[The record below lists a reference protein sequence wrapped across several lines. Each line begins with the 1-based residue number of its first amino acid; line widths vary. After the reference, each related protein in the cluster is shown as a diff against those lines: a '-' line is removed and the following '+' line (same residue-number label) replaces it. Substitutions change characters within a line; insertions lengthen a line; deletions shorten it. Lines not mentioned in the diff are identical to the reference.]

1 MFIGTKILE
10 KNDEQLAMM
19 IEILRCPICQSAFQ
33 ENPQGL
39 ICSNRHQFDR
49 SREGYLNLLPVQ
61 HKNSLTPG
69 DAKEQLK
76 ARREFLQ
83 AGWFDPLKS
92 TLMSLIDPATKTLL
106 DLGCGEGYF
115 IREIASELPA
125 TEIYA
130 VDIAKAGI
138 AMAAKSA
145 KAFPN
150 MTHLVAS
157 NFDLPLQD
165 QSMDIILRILSPSK
179 DSELQRVLKPD
190 GKLLVVIPGEQ
201 HLINLRKKIYSEI
214 RPLQSLPEIEGFILK
229 EETSIKFAIELND
242 SNQMQSLLEMTPF
255 AWKLN
260 QQKKDL
266 ILSSQLNDQ
275 AEFLIGEYRRVPIL
289 SGGLD
294 VKS

>member
-1 MFIGTKILE
+1 
-10 KNDEQLAMM
+10 MM
-19 IEILRCPICQSAFQ
+19 IENLRCLICQSAFQ

-39 ICSNRHQFDR
+39 VCSNRHQFDR
-49 SREGYLNLLPVQ
+49 SKEGYFNLLPVQ

-83 AGWFDPLKS
+83 AGFFDPLK
-92 TLMSLIDPATKTLL
+92 LQLFSLIDPSTKTLL

-115 IREIASELPA
+115 TRGIASDLPA
-125 TEIYA
+125 AEIYA

-138 AMAAKSA
+138 SMAAKSA

-150 MTHLVAS
+150 ITHLVAS

-165 QSMDIILRILSPSK
+165 QSMDIILRILAPSK
-179 DSELQRVLKPD
+179 DSELRRVLKPD

-201 HLINLRKKIYSEI
+201 HLIELRKKIYPEI
-214 RPLQSLPEIEGFILK
+214 RPLQSLPEIEGFVLK

-266 ILSSQLNDQ
+266 IFSGHLSDQ
-275 AEFLIGEYRRVPIL
+275 AEFLIGQYRRIPIL
-289 SGGLD
+289 TGGLD
-294 VKS
+294 VQS

>member
-1 MFIGTKILE
+1 
-10 KNDEQLAMM
+10 
-19 IEILRCPICQSAFQ
+19 
-33 ENPQGL
+33 
-39 ICSNRHQFDR
+39 
-49 SREGYLNLLPVQ
+49 LPVQ

-83 AGWFDPLKS
+83 AGFFDPLK
-92 TLMSLIDPATKTLL
+92 LQLLSLIDPSTKTLL

-115 IREIASELPA
+115 TRGIASELPT

-138 AMAAKSA
+138 SMAAKSA
-145 KAFPN
+145 KALHN
-150 MTHLVAS
+150 ITHLVAS

-165 QSMDIILRILSPSK
+165 QSMDVILRILAPSK
-179 DSELQRVLKPD
+179 DSELQRVLKPG

-201 HLINLRKKIYSEI
+201 HLINLRKKIYSEV
-214 RPLQSLPEIEGFILK
+214 RPLQPLPEIEGFILK
-229 EETSIKFAIELND
+229 EETSIKFAIELTD

-266 ILSSQLNDQ
+266 IFSGYLSDQ
-275 AEFLIGEYRRVPIL
+275 AEFLIGQYRRVPIL

-294 VKS
+294 VQS